1 MTIGKIGKSIL
12 FDPNKWGA
20 LGGDNEAPILYETLF
35 HKNPDVQFYI
45 IGLSDYSRLSVSEQN
60 RINKHG
66 NVIDVWKDKLEWL
79 KNNRNFEEDV
89 TNIEY
94 LRNWTNNN
102 ADLVKSFDYGLFFA
116 GPAGTANV
124 LGKTTMM
131 KNPNEI
137 TSTLMMNSKY
147 AGPIIEFLNTTKIPW
162 QIIVNDP
169 RYFPGFS
176 KDLMHP
182 PFAAL
187 SQYNEII
194 KFKHRKSYTDNEVF
208 IKDVTSKYATMETI
222 FLIGKDKQPKPKENL
237 DAFFNDDVEDITK
250 TTKFMIVCNEGRP
263 SRYPILKDYILDHIE
278 DVQIYGKWDP
288 RSIGDDSRFMGP
300 KKFNELQSMLQHV
313 KYTFCI
319 PIKRGWATAKF
330 WEMLNYDIIPFVHPS
345 YDSQGNIGFPD
356 ILRVKNSK
364 DLFDKINHL
373 ENDSGAYVS
382 LLSDLKKLIRPEYY
396 SGDYLNNLIMNS
408 FKEAK

>member
-1 MTIGKIGKSIL
+1 
-12 FDPNKWGA
+12 
-20 LGGDNEAPILYETLF
+20 
-35 HKNPDVQFYI
+35 
-45 IGLSDYSRLSVSEQN
+45 
-60 RINKHG
+60 
-66 NVIDVWKDKLEWL
+66 
-79 KNNRNFEEDV
+79 
-89 TNIEY
+89 
-94 LRNWTNNN
+94 
-102 ADLVKSFDYGLFFA
+102 
-116 GPAGTANV
+116 
-124 LGKTTMM
+124 
-131 KNPNEI
+131 
-137 TSTLMMNSKY
+137 
-147 AGPIIEFLNTTKIPW
+147 
-162 QIIVNDP
+162 
-169 RYFPGFS
+169 
-176 KDLMHP
+176 
-182 PFAAL
+182 
-187 SQYNEII
+187 
-194 KFKHRKSYTDNEVF
+194 
-208 IKDVTSKYATMETI
+208 METI

-288 RSIGDDSRFMGP
+288 RVIGDDSRFMGP